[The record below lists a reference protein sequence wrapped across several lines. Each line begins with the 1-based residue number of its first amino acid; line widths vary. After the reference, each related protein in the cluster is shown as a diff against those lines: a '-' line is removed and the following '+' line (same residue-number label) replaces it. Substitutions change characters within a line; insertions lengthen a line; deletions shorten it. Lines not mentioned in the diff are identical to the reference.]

1 MKKLF
6 YFMPLAALA
15 LGIASCE
22 ETPSNPGDFNLK
34 ATLELGDVV
43 TGVSG
48 NTYALKVARTA
59 DTTYQHAYTVTDTL
73 LNADGT
79 YQRDEQGRY
88 VTTSETK
95 YYGTK
100 TATLVEMEPIT
111 LASIAD
117 TLSLSVISNARW
129 LADVPDAGGKTQWYF
144 NYNSTTAGGG
154 DATYQFRTTR
164 NRNATRPITMMQTFL
179 TSDSSKII
187 IVPFKQL
194 GEKDSK

>member
-22 ETPSNPGDFNLK
+22 ETPTNPGDFNLE

-48 NTYALKVARTA
+48 NTYALTVARTA

-73 LNADGT
+73 LNADGS
-79 YQRDEQGRY
+79 YQIDENGHF
-88 VTTSETK
+88 VTETSTK

-100 TATLVEMEPIT
+100 TAKLVEMEPIT

-144 NYNSTTAGGG
+144 NHNSTTAGGG
-154 DATYQFRTTR
+154 DATFQFRTTR